1 MNGQKRRVDSMDKE
15 GKFLIY
21 CIERYRQIKGLTGA
35 EAVAVFN
42 QYGIMEFV
50 RQFFD
55 LLHINSDECIVK
67 EIDDYIAEQKAGLPQ
82 IHDIQAESN

>member
-1 MNGQKRRVDSMDKE
+1 MDKE

-21 CIERYRQIKGLTGA
+21 CIERYRQIKGLTGV
-35 EAVAVFN
+35 EVVALFN

-50 RQFFD
+50 RQFFE
-55 LLHINSDECIVK
+55 LLHLNSDEFIVK

-82 IHDIQAESN
+82 INIPPTARQIQTF

>member
-1 MNGQKRRVDSMDKE
+1 MDKE

-21 CIERYRQIKGLTGA
+21 CIERYRQIKGLTGS
-35 EAVAVFN
+35 EVVALFN

-55 LLHINSDECIVK
+55 LLHINSDECIVM
-67 EIDDYIAEQKAGLPQ
+67 EIDDYIAEQQRGLPQ
-82 IHDIQAESN
+82 ITENP